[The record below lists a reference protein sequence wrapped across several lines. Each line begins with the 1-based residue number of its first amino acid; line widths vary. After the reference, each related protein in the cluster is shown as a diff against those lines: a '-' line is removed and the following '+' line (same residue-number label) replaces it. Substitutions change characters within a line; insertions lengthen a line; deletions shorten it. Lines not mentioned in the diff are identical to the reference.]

1 MNIKKRKEKKK
12 KQNPSKRRA
21 KKKKTYCLHRK
32 EMADVCV
39 CVFWQ

>member
-1 MNIKKRKEKKK
+1 MNIKKRKEKTKNK
-12 KQNPSKRRA
+12 TLLKEER